1 MSQAA
6 SWEVG
11 EAVVA
16 ALAAGGV
23 ERLFFVSGSDILALQ
38 EAVAKRTAAAL
49 PTPSLITVLH
59 EAPALNAA
67 LGDAMVSGKP
77 AALAVHVDVGLL
89 NAGAALHTARRN
101 GHPIVL
107 LAGSPATAPYG
118 SMRGALDH
126 PIFSLQEPRD
136 LRDVLRGYV
145 KWSWRLAL
153 QDDPVAVVARAL
165 QIASSAPAG
174 PVLVTLPRE
183 VVMASRAQVPLDAVR
198 RAGIATPTRPD
209 AEALDR
215 LADALVRAERPYLV
229 TGASGR
235 DPRTV
240 EPLAELAEL
249 AGAWITDSEWRERLN
264 VPSRHAML
272 DTGPPLRDA
281 DVVVAIERAVPWVA
295 GSPAAPNEAA
305 TIAWLAQD
313 PIAADVAA
321 HGFAGDLRIACDPYA
336 GISALLEAVRA
347 RQSATD
353 RARATARLERGA
365 ARRRELD
372 QELETAAEAVSTRRP
387 IEPRLVAHALGALL
401 DDEAI
406 LLDESVSS
414 GPLVR
419 AYHRGSRPG
428 SFYAQSG
435 SAGGWG
441 SGAALGAKLAAPDR
455 DVVLVSGDGFYGF
468 GVPAAAL
475 WTAQRQR
482 APYLSVV
489 LVNGRYSTGTRSADA
504 AYPQGWTAKAGYP
517 GGVFEPPPDFAAEA
531 RAAGAFGV
539 RVDDPAELRGALQL
553 GLEQQ
558 RAGSPA
564 VVAVVVA

>member
-1 MSQAA
+1 
-6 SWEVG
+6 V
-11 EAVVA
+11 
-16 ALAAGGV
+16 
-23 ERLFFVSGSDILALQ
+23 
-38 EAVAKRTAAAL
+38 
-49 PTPSLITVLH
+49 LI
-59 EAPALNAA
+59 
-67 LGDAMVSGKP
+67 
-77 AALAVHVDVGLL
+77 
-89 NAGAALHTARRN
+89 
-101 GHPIVL
+101 
-107 LAGSPATAPYG
+107 
-118 SMRGALDH
+118 
-126 PIFSLQEPRD
+126 
-136 LRDVLRGYV
+136 
-145 KWSWRLAL
+145 
-153 QDDPVAVVARAL
+153 
-165 QIASSAPAG
+165 
-174 PVLVTLPRE
+174 TLPRE
-183 VVMASRAQVPLDAVR
+183 VVMASRLQAPVDAVA
-198 RAGIATPTRPD
+198 RAGVSTPTEPD
-209 AEALDR
+209 GDALAC
-215 LADALVRAERPYLV
+215 LADELARADCPYLV

-264 VPSRHAML
+264 VPSRHPML

-281 DVVVAIERAVPWVA
+281 DLVIAVERAVPWVS
-295 GSPAAPNEAA
+295 GSPAAPNDEA

-313 PIAADVAA
+313 PIASDIPA
-321 HGFAGDLRIACDPYA
+321 HGFRGDLRIACDPYA
-336 GISALLEAVRA
+336 GITALLEAVRT
-347 RQSATD
+347 RQSAAA
-353 RARATARLERGA
+353 RARAQARFQRGVARRLELD
-365 ARRRELD
+365 RELG
-372 QELETAAEAVSTRRP
+372 AHAEAVTTRRP
-387 IEPRLVAHALGALL
+387 IEPRLVASELGALL

-414 GPLVR
+414 APLLR

-475 WTAQRQR
+475 WTAARQG
-482 APYLSVV
+482 APYVSVV

-504 AYPQGWTAKAGYP
+504 AYPDGWTARGGSL

-531 RAAGAFGV
+531 RAAGAFGL
-539 RVDDPAELRGALQL
+539 RVDDPAELRGALQR
-553 GLEQQ
+553 GLEAG